1 MIDLVDALKL
11 PTEAIVNKRVP
22 KSLLTEY
29 GAATPAQRR
38 LIRDGIEEIRWIAVL
53 KPVTVGTVAFTDEER
68 EYLEI
73 IVLEVR
79 FSAGAKS
86 DRLTDLIHRAVPYPV
101 LLIASDGEV
110 QMVSTAHK
118 RRSRRDPEQF
128 IVDGEIVTARFD
140 DKWPR
145 SVAIQFRNAIGL
157 PNRSIAT
164 LYDLYRWWTV
174 TVQSLQAAAI
184 TGALNPPTTLHEA
197 ANQSG
202 LLKQYRDVER
212 RIAKEIAAAS
222 KESQIARLAEH
233 NLAINDLRSQLNA
246 LASRL

>member
-29 GAATPAQRR
+29 GAATAAQRR
-38 LIRDGIEEIRWIAVL
+38 MIRDGIDEIRWIAAL

-79 FSAGAKS
+79 FSAGVKS

-118 RRSRRDPEQF
+118 RRSRRNREQF
-128 IVDGEIVTARFD
+128 IIDGEIVT
-140 DKWPR
+140 
-145 SVAIQFRNAIGL
+145 I
-157 PNRSIAT
+157 
-164 LYDLYRWWTV
+164 
-174 TVQSLQAAAI
+174 
-184 TGALNPPTTLHEA
+184 
-197 ANQSG
+197 SG
-202 LLKQYRDVER
+202 P
-212 RIAKEIAAAS
+212 AP
-222 KESQIARLAEH
+222 
-233 NLAINDLRSQLNA
+233 
-246 LASRL
+246 